1 MSLPPSKNRHHCW
14 EISSRSFSLLTKN
27 TVRKSVAGGCL
38 GGWRLL
44 GILSFF
50 LAGLAKMG

>member
-44 GILSFF
+44 GILNFF